1 MGHNAFCASK
11 RPSIMW
17 RVSRHQ
23 LLEATSK
30 ANKPTWLHT
39 TLTHVYY
46 TTSNCPAFG
55 GDWWS
60 NRDRYQGLIQNWSVR
75 YLHPELPGPPRN
87 HISVSQCNVRHLL
100 LSSLPWL
107 TLSGTKL
114 RKQQQQQQQRAAAS
128 EQGGGGELSPVKTGD
143 RVPPWATSPH
153 LLLPTSPTHLSVAA
167 AQLILLLL
175 LLPGVQ

>member
-1 MGHNAFCASK
+1 
-11 RPSIMW
+11 MW

-60 NRDRYQGLIQNWSVR
+60 NRDRYQGLIQNWSMS

-87 HISVSQCNVRHLL
+87 HISVSPRLITVQCT
-100 LSSLPWL
+100 SSPSVQLALADPQWD
-107 TLSGTKL
+107 KAEKA
-114 RKQQQQQQQRAAAS
+114 RAAAAAAAAS